1 MKRGIISEYMQ
12 VQSGSPCNHSGFQCW
27 GQKQL
32 TNHACWHHKSND
44 TRALEVHP
52 RLMSR
57 FAKRAYL
64 AKGPSANHFLRDDED
79 ETVGVDGHGLLLEPR
94 HDCVSQCIVVHKRV
108 HRHGLASDGGNG
120 VAPQRLLDGAAF
132 IGAAVSADH
141 GGLHDVLCDG
151 AYEPI
156 QRGAFHA

>member
-1 MKRGIISEYMQ
+1 MAVVDGHGGWPSYTNKMRDPIFSIFFHLHAFSLSNSKRPTVG
-12 VQSGSPCNHSGFQCW
+12 GH
-27 GQKQL
+27 L
-32 TNHACWHHKSND
+32 TPPGDCAH
-44 TRALEVHP
+44 
-52 RLMSR
+52 
-57 FAKRAYL
+57 L
-64 AKGPSANHFLRDDED
+64 AKGPSANHFLRDEED
-79 ETVGVDGHGLLLEPR
+79 EPLGVDGHGLLRRPR
-94 HDCVSQCIVVHKRV
+94 CDCVSQCIVVHKRV